1 MLKNTVK
8 STLFRD
14 ADVIL
19 YYFCGSFKLWITFK
33 MGWKQKSY
41 PQKCGNVDNFVD
53 KSKFPLKC
61 FISLVSCNGYSHVYA

>member
-19 YYFCGSFKLWITFK
+19 YYFCGSFKLWITVK
-33 MGWKQKSY
+33 MGWKRERY
-41 PQKCGNVDNFVD
+41 PQNCENVDNFVD
-53 KSKFPLKC
+53 KYGFRLKC
-61 FISLVSCNGYSHVYA
+61 FILLGFCYSYSHVYA